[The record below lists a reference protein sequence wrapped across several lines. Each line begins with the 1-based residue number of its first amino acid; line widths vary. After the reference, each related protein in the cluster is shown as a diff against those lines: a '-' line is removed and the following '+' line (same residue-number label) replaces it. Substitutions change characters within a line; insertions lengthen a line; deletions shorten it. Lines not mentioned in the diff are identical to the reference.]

1 MYITASI
8 VIQERNNIFMQ
19 AQMRFVYVTCVFSVI
34 KAYQVLCQG
43 LTQENNSVKRVGG
56 VTVPSLCSSSDD
68 ALCLYHDKNLQ
79 RDKLYRNVGGVTV
92 LDLCKLSGDAL
103 YLYKVS

>member
-1 MYITASI
+1 M
-8 VIQERNNIFMQ
+8 
-19 AQMRFVYVTCVFSVI
+19 
-34 KAYQVLCQG
+34 
-43 LTQENNSVKRVGG
+43 
-56 VTVPSLCSSSDD
+56 PSLCSSSDD

-103 YLYKVS
+103 YLYKIS